1 MTDKC
6 SKCGRT
12 RSQIAADAKTLGLLE
27 EWQTG
32 TYTCCEISQ
41 WADEQWLAWVEATKE
56 DAKPLGDLNIRP
68 EFTETDLV
76 LVPIRLVHPQVPWY
90 KNPDH
95 LG

>member
-68 EFTETDLV
+68 EFTETDLGAHEK
-76 LVPIRLVHPQVPWY
+76 LPTSALR
-90 KNPDH
+90 
-95 LG
+95 